1 MKITREQVLAYRI
14 GEQGLHRSA
23 SAPRQLGI
31 LDLGVQD
38 TANAT
43 ARLAMAARLS
53 RPADTLDGL
62 TLIWSYRG
70 APHLHRAADVTA
82 LADALWPVSE
92 IDALARMAWQRSGFH
107 STGMTAIEAIS
118 LVARAFRD
126 QVTAPAS
133 KGAASAALT
142 RAIPDG
148 LSYWCR
154 GCQSTHILE
163 QLMRLAALPAGVAL
177 GTDRYPATLA
187 PIKHWRG
194 IPTEQRGLARVINNY
209 LRFLGP
215 ATPKEVAGFLS
226 STTKELLPHWPAG
239 LSEVELDGKKA
250 WLPSDALPTLRKPRE
265 PPRVRLLPALDPYL
279 QARDRERLVPD
290 KAARKQLWRILGNP
304 GALLAEG
311 EIAGTWRMKSL
322 KTRLELSVTPFVPLP
337 ATIERA
343 VNAEAE
349 TIAAVRGVPEVS
361 VRFA

>member
-1 MKITREQVLAYRI
+1 MKVSREQVLAYRI
-14 GEQGLHRSA
+14 GQQGLHRSA
-23 SAPRQLGI
+23 SSPRELGL

-43 ARLAMAARLS
+43 ARLALAARLS

-70 APHLHRAADVTA
+70 APHLHHTDDVPG
-82 LADALWPVSE
+82 LAQALWPVSE
-92 IDALARMAWQRSGFH
+92 IDALAKMAWQRSGFH
-107 STGMTAIEAIS
+107 STGMTAVEAIS
-118 LVARAFRD
+118 LVAGVFRD
-126 QVTAPAS
+126 KVTASTS

-154 GCQSTHILE
+154 GCKSTHILE
-163 QLMRLAALPAGVAL
+163 QLMRLAALPAGIAL
-177 GTDRYPATLA
+177 RTDQYPTTLT
-187 PIKHWRG
+187 PIKHWPG
-194 IPTEQRGLARVINNY
+194 IPSQQYGLGRVISNY

-215 ATPKEVAGFLS
+215 GTLKEVASFLS
-226 STTKELLPHWPAG
+226 STAKELLPHWPSD
-239 LSEVELDGKKA
+239 LSEVDLDGKKA
-250 WLPSDALPTLRKPRE
+250 YFPADAVPALREPRE

-290 KAARKQLWRILGNP
+290 RAARKQLWRILGNP

-322 KTRLELSVTPFVPLP
+322 KTRLELTVTPFALLP

-349 TIAAVRGVPEVS
+349 TIATVRGAPEVN
-361 VRFA
+361 VQFA